1 MSDEIIAGR
10 NPVIEALKADR
21 PINKIFISK
30 TGKPGALRE
39 VVDLAKARAIVVQ
52 EVDTAKLDALA
63 QGVRHQGIIA
73 MAAAKEYMDL
83 DTLLDNLAG
92 QEKRPLLVLLDELED
107 PHNFGAI
114 LRTCDAVGV
123 DGVLIPK
130 RRSVMLTAT
139 VARTSAGAIEH
150 VPVVRIGNIVQTIE
164 KLKKLGYWVAGADMD
179 AARIYY
185 ESDLTGPLLVIMGSE
200 GKGLGRLVKEQCDFL
215 VRIPMKGKVN
225 SLNVSVAGSLL
236 LYEILRQREQA
247 QP

>member
-1 MSDEIIAGR
+1 MSAEMIAGR
-10 NPVIEALKADR
+10 NPVTEALKAGR
-21 PINKIFISK
+21 PVNKILIARN
-30 TGKPGALRE
+30 TKPGTFRE
-39 VVDLAKARAIVVQ
+39 ILGLAKEQGVVVQ
-52 EVDTAKLDALA
+52 EVDAAKLDAMS
-63 QGVRHQGIIA
+63 QGVRHQGVIA
-73 MAAAKEYMDL
+73 MAAAKEYVELDDL
-83 DTLLDNLAG
+83 LAKFVVREE
-92 QEKRPLLVLLDELED
+92 QPLLVLLDELED

-130 RRSVMLTAT
+130 RRGVMLTAT

-150 VPVVRIGNIVQTIE
+150 VPVAKIGNMVQAIE
-164 KLKKLGYWVAGADMD
+164 KLKKLGFWVVGADMEGD
-179 AARIYY
+179 QIYY
-185 ESDLTGPLLVIMGSE
+185 KSNLNGPLLVVMGSE

-247 QP
+247 RP

>member
-1 MSDEIIAGR
+1 MSAEIIAGR
-10 NPVIEALKADR
+10 NPVAEALKAGR
-21 PINKIFISK
+21 PINKVFMARAS
-30 TGKPGALRE
+30 KPGTFRE
-39 VVDLAKARAIVVQ
+39 IINLAKQQNIVVQ
-52 EVDTAKLDALA
+52 EVDAAKLDALSPDVKH
-63 QGVRHQGIIA
+63 QGVIA

-83 DTLLDNLAG
+83 DEVLAKLTG
-92 QEKRPLLVLLDELED
+92 KQEQPLLVLLDELED

-164 KLKKLGYWVAGADMD
+164 KLKKLGFWVAGADMEGTQ
-179 AARIYY
+179 IYY
-185 ESDLTGPLLVIMGSE
+185 QSNLTGPLLLVMGSE
-200 GKGLGRLVKEQCDFL
+200 GRGLGRLVKEQCDFL

-236 LYEILRQREQA
+236 LYEIMRQREQA
-247 QP
+247 RP